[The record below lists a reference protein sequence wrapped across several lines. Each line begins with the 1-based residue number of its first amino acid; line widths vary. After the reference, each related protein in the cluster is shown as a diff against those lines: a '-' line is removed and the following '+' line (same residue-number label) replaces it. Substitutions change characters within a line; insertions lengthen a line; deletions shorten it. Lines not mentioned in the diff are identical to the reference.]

1 MLIEQTIEFELRV
14 LRPLVIHIFLKL
26 VIFMTKQKAP
36 RQNHRLKYYL
46 TLSIL
51 QKARYRAS
59 FDPGQ
64 VTKFNPKML
73 NFKRVLDL
81 TCSKVRHFFQLI
93 FKSQK
98 FCSFKWLWKRAKCN
112 PNGIKRA
119 FFSKKLQKIAQR
131 QGASPSGPRL

>member
-1 MLIEQTIEFELRV
+1 MLIEQSIEFELRV
-14 LRPLVIHIFLKL
+14 LRPLVIHVFLKL

-73 NFKRVLDL
+73 NSKRVLDL
-81 TCSKVRHFFQLI
+81 TCSKVRDFFQLV

-98 FCSFKWLWKRAKCN
+98 FCFS
-112 PNGIKRA
+112 NGSENVRNVIQMALKEL
-119 FFSKKLQKIAQR
+119 FFQKITKNCPAT
-131 QGASPSGPRL
+131 GASPSGPRL